1 MRTPHLVA
9 AGCAAGDRDTLF
21 RRAERAI
28 WDEFACSLDQFPRRW
43 ASPVEGA
50 MVLGEEV
57 DEVWDEV
64 HLNRPSLVRA
74 EAAQAG
80 AMGLRF
86 IVDLCEPVGD
96 SLALGR
102 KAAREAQQVGP
113 LVGPSGRALASS
125 HEGVGFL
132 KLEYRALW
140 SAVCAGEPTREHA
153 VRVIAAATR
162 LIAEIPSTTT
172 EVIR

>member
-1 MRTPHLVA
+1 V
-9 AGCAAGDRDTLF
+9 GDRDDSY
-21 RRAERAI
+21 RHAELAI
-28 WDEFACSLDQFPRRW
+28 WSEFQSSLVQFPRRW
-43 ASPVEGA
+43 VSPVEGA

-64 HLNRPSLVRA
+64 RSNRTGRIRA

-86 IVDLCEPVGD
+86 VVDLCGPDGNSQV
-96 SLALGR
+96 LGR
-102 KAAREAQQVGP
+102 RAAREAREVRQSVGP
-113 LVGPSGRALASS
+113 RGRALASS

-132 KLEYRALW
+132 RLEFEALW
-140 SAVCAGEPTREHA
+140 SAVCDGGPTREGA
-153 VRVIAAATR
+153 VRVVAAATR

-172 EVIR
+172 EVVR

>member
-1 MRTPHLVA
+1 
-9 AGCAAGDRDTLF
+9 
-21 RRAERAI
+21 
-28 WDEFACSLDQFPRRW
+28 
-43 ASPVEGA
+43 

-64 HLNRPSLVRA
+64 RGNRTGRARA
-74 EAAQAG
+74 EAVQAG

-86 IVDLCEPVGD
+86 VVDLWGPVGD
-96 SLALGR
+96 CPALGR
-102 KAAREAQQVGP
+102 RAAHEARQVRP
-113 LVGPSGRALASS
+113 FVGPSGRALASS

-132 KLEYRALW
+132 KLEFKALW
-140 SAVCAGEPTREHA
+140 SAVCDGGPTREGA
-153 VRVIAAATR
+153 VRVVAAATR

>member
-9 AGCAAGDRDTLF
+9 AGCAAGDRDTLYC
-21 RRAERAI
+21 RAERAI
-28 WDEFACSLDQFPRRW
+28 WDEFRCSLDQFPRRW

-50 MVLGEEV
+50 MVLEEEI

-64 HLNRPSLVRA
+64 RGNRPSLVRA
-74 EAAQAG
+74 EATQAG

-86 IVDLCEPVGD
+86 IVDVCEPLGD
-96 SLALGR
+96 SLVLGR
-102 KAAREAQQVGP
+102 KAAREAAQIRT
-113 LVGPSGRALASS
+113 LVGPSARSLASS

-132 KLEYRALW
+132 KLEFKALW
-140 SAVCAGEPTREHA
+140 SAVCAGEPARERA

>member
-1 MRTPHLVA
+1 MKTPHLVA
-9 AGCAAGDRDTLF
+9 VSSAAADRDDSY
-21 RRAERAI
+21 RHAELAI
-28 WDEFACSLDQFPRRW
+28 WDEFQCSLAQFPRRW
-43 ASPVEGA
+43 VSPVEGA

-64 HLNRPSLVRA
+64 RGNRIGLVRA

-86 IVDLCEPVGD
+86 VVDLCGPAGD
-96 SLALGR
+96 SLALAR
-102 KAAREAQQVGP
+102 RAAREAQQVRP
-113 LVGPSGRALASS
+113 FVGPADRTLASS
-125 HEGVGFL
+125 HEGAGFL
-132 KLEYRALW
+132 KLEFRALW
-140 SAVCAGEPTREHA
+140 SAVCDGKPTREGA
-153 VRVIAAATR
+153 VRVVAAATR